1 MVQSLGDSGSLFTL
15 DIELLHLRV
24 LGVQHRNMRGFI
36 ADDGVGQP
44 HGVSCRVLK
53 EDVEAD
59 MIAAPADFLH
69 ALGQIG
75 QGDVPGPARRFLP
88 GGEAELG
95 ELLEHL
101 GDDRDDLGPEGL
113 GGDHQAGEGEGPA
126 HQKDDRRLAG
136 TAQGGLGPA
145 RAVGPADE
153 GLHAPLEP
161 GGGGD
166 VGQLALRGQLG
177 QHKVPGRPGV
187 GVQKAVQLLIGH
199 TSTPISSKFLRRCS
213 LARWAI
219 WDM

>member
-1 MVQSLGDSGSLFTL
+1 MFLT
-15 DIELLHLRV
+15 
-24 LGVQHRNMRGFI
+24 
-36 ADDGVGQP
+36 
-44 HGVSCRVLK
+44 VSPK
-53 EDVEAD
+53 
-59 MIAAPADFLH
+59 I
-69 ALGQIG
+69 
-75 QGDVPGPARRFLP
+75 
-88 GGEAELG
+88 

-166 VGQLALRGQLG
+166 VGQLALRGSW
-177 QHKVPGRPGV
+177 
-187 GVQKAVQLLIGH
+187 A
-199 TSTPISSKFLRRCS
+199 STRSRAAPAWAYKRRSSS
-213 LARWAI
+213 
-219 WDM
+219 